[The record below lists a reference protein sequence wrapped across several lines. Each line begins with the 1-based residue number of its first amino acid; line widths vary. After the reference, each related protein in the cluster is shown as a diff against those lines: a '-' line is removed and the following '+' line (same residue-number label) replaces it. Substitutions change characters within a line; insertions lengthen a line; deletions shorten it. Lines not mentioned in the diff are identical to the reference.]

1 MPETPSGGSLG
12 RLAGQTVAC
21 RAAIDYRRSGLTGGH
36 TRTLESMLEQHS
48 LEQPGD
54 GEENRSLAD
63 AMVHIW
69 HAFG

>member
-1 MPETPSGGSLG
+1 
-12 RLAGQTVAC
+12 VAC